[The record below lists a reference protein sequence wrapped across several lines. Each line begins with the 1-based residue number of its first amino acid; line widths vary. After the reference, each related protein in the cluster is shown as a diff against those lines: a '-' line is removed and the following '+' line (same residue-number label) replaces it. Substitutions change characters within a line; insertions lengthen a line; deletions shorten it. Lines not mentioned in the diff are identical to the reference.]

1 MNNLVSALTL
11 NDYIAMLASHPVGAD
26 DLQSKSQLQAV
37 RKALQNIEALS
48 EGKRSSSFSELEA
61 LELRSSLGGSR
72 AFRSG
77 ELL

>member
-11 NDYIAMLASHPVGAD
+11 NDDIALLASHPVGAD

-61 LELRSSLGGSR
+61 LELTSSLGWV
-72 AFRSG
+72 SG
-77 ELL
+77 FQV